1 MIFQY
6 TNGTYA
12 PTKSIISDRSYLKSP
27 RSYLKS
33 PRSLE
38 LFIACS
44 LFMHS
49 DAVGGRSIALE
60 SCRFRTLH
68 VHRNAPLSL
77 PRGTSRMAF

>member
-12 PTKSIISDRSYLKSP
+12 PAKSIISDRSC
-27 RSYLKS
+27 LKS

-77 PRGTSRMAF
+77 PRGTPRMAF